1 MLPFPEWRAVA
12 MNNRVNEVRKQI
24 RALRLSMLEA
34 ESVVREQINR
44 DQDCSFVASEVLK
57 MRGVMSRLVIEKEA
71 LGDYEPILVTCAPLR
86 RPSAKP
92 AFSRPVKR
100 HLEPARAG

>member
-1 MLPFPEWRAVA
+1 

-34 ESVVREQINR
+34 ESVMREQIGR
-44 DQDCSFVASEVLK
+44 DQDCAFVAAEMLK

-71 LGDYEPILVTCAPLR
+71 LGDHEPILVTCAPIR

-92 AFSRPVKR
+92 AFSRPAKR
-100 HLEPARAG
+100 QPEPARAG

>member
-1 MLPFPEWRAVA
+1 

-34 ESVVREQINR
+34 EGVMREQIRR
-44 DQDCSFVASEVLK
+44 DQDCAFVAAEVLK

-71 LGDYEPILVTCAPLR
+71 LGDYEPILVTCAPVR
-86 RPSAKP
+86 RPSKKP
-92 AFSRPVKR
+92 AFNRLAR
-100 HLEPARAG
+100 HHPEPARAG

>member
-1 MLPFPEWRAVA
+1 

-34 ESVVREQINR
+34 ESVMREQINR
-44 DQDCSFVASEVLK
+44 DQDCSFVATEVLK

-71 LGDYEPILVTCAPLR
+71 LGDYEPIFVTCAPIR
-86 RPSAKP
+86 RPKP
-92 AFSRPVKR
+92 VFSRPVKR
-100 HLEPARAG
+100 QPEPARAG

>member
-1 MLPFPEWRAVA
+1 

-34 ESVVREQINR
+34 ENVMREQIKR
-44 DQDCSFVASEVLK
+44 DQDCSFVAAEVLK

-71 LGDYEPILVTCAPLR
+71 LGDYEPILVTCAPIR
-86 RPSAKP
+86 RPSPKP

-100 HLEPARAG
+100 HPAPAQARAG

>member
-1 MLPFPEWRAVA
+1 

-34 ESVVREQINR
+34 ESVMREQINR
-44 DQDCSFVASEVLK
+44 DQDCSFVAAEVLK
-57 MRGVMSRLVIEKEA
+57 MRGVMSRLVIEKQA
-71 LGDYEPILVTCAPLR
+71 LGDYEPILVICAPIR

-92 AFSRPVKR
+92 AFSRPAKR
-100 HLEPARAG
+100 HLEPTQARAG

>member
-1 MLPFPEWRAVA
+1 

-34 ESVVREQINR
+34 ENVMREQIRR
-44 DQDCSFVASEVLK
+44 DQDCAFVAAEVLK

-71 LGDYEPILVTCAPLR
+71 LGDYEPILVTCAPVR

-92 AFSRPVKR
+92 AFSRPAKR
-100 HLEPARAG
+100 HPEPAQARAG